1 MAVKLDGTQNALIL
15 DATSIALTIKSGVN
29 VAPWTWTFPTGPGT
43 AGQVLSTNGSGVTT
57 WVTQS
62 GGGGTPGGANGQ
74 VQFNNAGAFGADASF
89 TYAGLGSLVL
99 GLAATNDGTIN
110 LYNSGT
116 ANALQLRARNDSTA
130 WTLEFPS
137 GPGTNG
143 LVLTTDGTGRTS
155 WQPAG
160 GAIAVSNDV
169 TTATAE
175 YPLFA
180 AVTTGTLSTVYTASP
195 DYTYTPAAG
204 ELSAPHTV
212 SSTGIGLNSNFIA
225 TSYTIPAGTNGI
237 SAGTLT
243 FAAGATVTTP
253 AGTNWVIA

>member
-74 VQFNNAGAFGADASF
+74 VQFNNAGAFGGSAGF
-89 TYAGLGSLVL
+89 TFDGTSALTLGV
-99 GLAATNDGTIN
+99 AATSNGTLT
-110 LYNSGT
+110 LYNNGT
-116 ANALQLRARNDSTA
+116 SNAVSVRARSDSTA
-130 WTLEFPS
+130 WTLQLPS

-143 LVLTTDGTGRTS
+143 LVLTTDGTGNTS
-155 WQPAG
+155 WQAAG

-225 TSYTIPAGTNGI
+225 TSYTIPAGTNGL

-243 FAAGATVTTP
+243 FAAGATVVTP

>member
-1 MAVKLDGTQNALIL
+1 MIKLDGTQNALIL

-29 VAPWTWTFPTGPGT
+29 AAPWSWTFPTGPGT
-43 AGQVLSTNGSGVTT
+43 SGQVLQTDGNGNLS
-57 WVTQS
+57 WVAQS
-62 GGGGTPGGANGQ
+62 GGGGTPGGANTQ
-74 VQFNNAGAFGADASF
+74 VQYNNGGAFGGSAGF
-89 TYAGLGSLVL
+89 TFDGTSALTLGV
-99 GLAATNDGTIN
+99 AATSNGTLT
-110 LYNSGT
+110 LYNNGT
-116 ANALQLRARNDSTA
+116 GNAVSVRARNDSTA
-130 WTLEFPS
+130 WTFQLPS

-143 LVLTTDGTGRTS
+143 LVLTTDGTGNTS
-155 WQPAG
+155 WQAAG
-160 GAIAVSNDV
+160 GAIAVSNDT

-204 ELSAPHTV
+204 ELTAPHAV

-225 TSYTIPAGTNGI
+225 ASYTIPAASNGI

-243 FAAGATVTTP
+243 FAPGAVVTAP
-253 AGTNWVIA
+253 PGTNWVVV